1 MCFPVYS
8 LNTHVTDLA
17 AFFRGVRGDNVPGS
31 SSSLSRP
38 VPSELLSTFICKNME
53 PIFWSPL
60 FRGSPDD
67 TKTAM
72 AGRGNPGLAG
82 LQLYFGLVFRIF
94 LPLQKMLDDR
104 GYHSFPTTSG
114 WVNMSINRTSVTLFI
129 PRENVMGL
137 ETSNWRLVT
146 SLINLYPTHHRH
158 PWR

>member
-60 FRGSPDD
+60 FKGSPDD

-72 AGRGNPGLAG
+72 AGGGNPGLAG

-94 LPLQKMLDDR
+94 FATSENAR
-104 GYHSFPTTSG
+104 RSIPTTSD